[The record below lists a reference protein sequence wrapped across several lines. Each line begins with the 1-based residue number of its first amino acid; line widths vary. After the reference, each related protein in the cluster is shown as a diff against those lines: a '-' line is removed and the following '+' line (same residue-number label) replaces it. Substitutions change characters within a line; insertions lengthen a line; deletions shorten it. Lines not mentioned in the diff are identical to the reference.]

1 MRWNSNQDTND
12 NFEKIMYYVTLPHPN
27 SDPSMVYTITVTF
40 FEERYLDIL
49 IHFSLST
56 EIQMSDFQTRAARSI
71 PFL

>member
-1 MRWNSNQDTND
+1 
-12 NFEKIMYYVTLPHPN
+12 MYYVALPHPN

-49 IHFSLST
+49 IHFNLST